1 MAVVLA
7 SIAGQAILKGAKKF
21 LASKGKQMIA
31 KAAVAKIQQKIKS
44 GKAAK
49 FLNNAKATINKVTSS
64 ELGENADNP
73 IRQSSK
79 ALVADGRIVEKSQ
92 ADGIVLGGSKSG
104 GGMGLIIA
112 AVAALVLL
120 PAILKKR

>member
-1 MAVVLA
+1 MSVILG
-7 SIAGQAILKGAKKF
+7 SIAGQAILKSAKKF
-21 LASKGKQMIA
+21 AARKG
-31 KAAVAKIQQKIKS
+31 VAKLAQIRAKIKS

-49 FLNNAKATINKVTSS
+49 FLNSAKATINKVTSS

-79 ALVADGRIVEKSQ
+79 ALVADGRIIEKSQ
-92 ADGIVLGGSKSG
+92 ADGIVLGGSKSS

-120 PAILKKR
+120 PAIMKKR